1 MRDESCVLGVP
12 GIRVCGS
19 KGTVSTTK
27 EVEVKRSFSI
37 VLALVLG
44 WTTTGCATI
53 VHGNRQTVTIN
64 SEPDGATVKIDG
76 LKGKTPF
83 SASLARNNDYVVSI
97 KKKGYKEEQVQ
108 ITKSFSGLSIIGNI
122 LWLLVG
128 VIMDFASGSAYNL
141 SPTKVE
147 VELEKADTDNADT
160 DETSPA
166 TE

>member
-1 MRDESCVLGVP
+1 MSLEF
-12 GIRVCGS
+12 
-19 KGTVSTTK
+19 TTK
-27 EVEVKRSFSI
+27 EAEVRRAISI
-37 VLALVLG
+37 LLALALG
-44 WTTTGCATI
+44 WTTSGCATI

-128 VIMDFASGSAYNL
+128 VIIDFASGSAYNL
-141 SPTKVE
+141 SPTKVN
-147 VELEKADTDNADT
+147 VELEKADIDNADMEGT
-160 DETSPA
+160 LPET
-166 TE
+166 E

>member
-1 MRDESCVLGVP
+1 MR
-12 GIRVCGS
+12 R
-19 KGTVSTTK
+19 TVS
-27 EVEVKRSFSI
+27 I
-37 VLALVLG
+37 LLALALG
-44 WTTTGCATI
+44 WTTSGCATI

-97 KKKGYKEEQVQ
+97 KKEGYKEEQVQ

-128 VIMDFASGSAYNL
+128 VIIDFASGSAYNL
-141 SPTKVE
+141 SPTKVD
-147 VELEKADTDNADT
+147 VELEKADTDKASTDNADT
-160 DETSPA
+160 DKTSPA

>member
-1 MRDESCVLGVP
+1 MSQE
-12 GIRVCGS
+12 I
-19 KGTVSTTK
+19 TTK
-27 EVEVKRSFSI
+27 EAEVRRAISI
-37 VLALVLG
+37 LLALTLG
-44 WTTTGCATI
+44 WTTSGCATI
-53 VHGNRQTVTIN
+53 VHGNRRTVTIN
-64 SEPDGATVKIDG
+64 SEPDGATVRIDG

-108 ITKSFSGLSIIGNI
+108 ITKSFSGLSIIGSI

-128 VIMDFASGSAYNL
+128 VIIDFASGSAYNL
-141 SPTKVE
+141 NPTKLD

-160 DETSPA
+160 DGTSPA

>member
-1 MRDESCVLGVP
+1 MKN
-12 GIRVCGS
+12 I
-19 KGTVSTTK
+19 VS
-27 EVEVKRSFSI
+27 I
-37 VLALVLG
+37 LLALSLM
-44 WTTTGCATI
+44 WTTSGCATI

-64 SEPDGATVKIDG
+64 SEPQGASVKLDG

-97 KKKGYKEEQVQ
+97 RKEGYKEEQVQ

-128 VIMDFASGSAYNL
+128 VVVDFASGSAYNL
-141 SPTKVE
+141 NPTKID
-147 VELEKADTDNADT
+147 VELEKADTGN
-160 DETSPA
+160 TSTT

>member
-1 MRDESCVLGVP
+1 MSKTISVL
-12 GIRVCGS
+12 
-19 KGTVSTTK
+19 
-27 EVEVKRSFSI
+27 
-37 VLALVLG
+37 LALSLM

-64 SEPDGATVKIDG
+64 SEPAGASVKIDG

-83 SASLARNNDYVVSI
+83 SASLARNNDYVASI
-97 KKKGYKEEQVQ
+97 KKEGYKEEQVQ

-128 VIMDFASGSAYNL
+128 VVIDFASGSAYNL
-141 SPTKVE
+141 NPTKID
-147 VELEKADTDNADT
+147 VELEKADTNSAIP
-160 DETSPA
+160 EKTSTT

>member
-1 MRDESCVLGVP
+1 MKRE
-12 GIRVCGS
+12 
-19 KGTVSTTK
+19 VS
-27 EVEVKRSFSI
+27 I
-37 VLALVLG
+37 LLALALG
-44 WTTTGCATI
+44 WVTSGCATI

-128 VIMDFASGSAYNL
+128 VIIDFASGSAYNL
-141 SPTKVE
+141 SPTKVD
-147 VELEKADTDNADT
+147 VELEKANTDKASTDNANT
-160 DETSPA
+160 DEVSPI